1 MNIIG
6 ISGLHNSIAFKKREF
21 PQLPQRL
28 YRVVQGLDSAA
39 ALVTEK
45 GVVAAAAE
53 ERFSGEKGTGSFP
66 VHAIQYC
73 LDAGNFSLD
82 AIDYIAHGFAYEPYK
97 SFFERTEFGK
107 RLFTEV
113 YSKEVQLS
121 CLQEHFPSRNWSD
134 SFIAV
139 PHHLAHAASAFY
151 MSGFDESLI
160 LVADG
165 MGETQSTT
173 IAVGKGNT
181 IEIVKEIPSLH
192 SLGILYG
199 LFTLYLGFKMGSD
212 EYKVMGLAPYGD
224 PSRHVKEVSGL
235 VHLKPDGTYTI
246 PALYRNR
253 SIEERETYGR
263 TMQMLIETFG
273 PAREPGTEVT
283 QFHRDMAAALQAT
296 LQASLMHILQHF
308 KKGTQQDRLCMAGGV
323 ALNCSANGFIHHSG
337 LFKNIF
343 IQPAAGDDGTALGAA
358 LYVQRQRDPKAHI
371 QRMTLPL
378 WGPGFEDTVVDEV
391 LATRPDLKKTFFASF
406 ERLAQNVAERL
417 ARGQIV
423 AWFQGRM
430 EFGPRA
436 LGCRSILADPRDPG
450 MKDHLNK
457 LIKKRENFR
466 PFAPAVKAEAA
477 SRFFEIE
484 EGDEAIYEHMLVVTA
499 VRPAYHS
506 LLPAITHIDGSARVQ
521 TVQKAHHPRF
531 WTLLDQFEKV
541 AGLPILLNTS
551 FNLRDQPIVC
561 TPAEAIDTFVAS
573 EIDVLVVHNYVILR

>member
-6 ISGLHNSIAFKKREF
+6 ISGLHNSVTFKKREF
-21 PQLPQRL
+21 PQLPQRF

-45 GVVAAAAE
+45 GIVAAAAE

-73 LDAGNFSLD
+73 LDAANLSLD
-82 AIDYIAHGFAYEPYK
+82 SIDYIAHGFAYEPFK
-97 SFFERTEFGK
+97 AFFERTEFGK

-113 YSKEVQLS
+113 YSKEAQLS

-134 SFIAV
+134 SFVAV

-151 MSGFDESLI
+151 VSGFDESLI

-173 IAVGKGNT
+173 IALGKGNT

-224 PSRHVKEVSGL
+224 ASRHIKEISDL
-235 VHLKPDGTYTI
+235 IHLKPDGTYTI

-263 TMQMLIETFG
+263 TMQILIEMFG

-283 QFHRDMAAALQAT
+283 QFHRDIAAALQAT
-296 LQASLMHILQHF
+296 LQSSLMHVLQHF
-308 KKGTQQDRLCMAGGV
+308 KKETQQDHLCMAGGV
-323 ALNCSANGFIHHSG
+323 ALNCSANGFIHRNS

-358 LYVQRQRDPKAHI
+358 LYVQQQRDLTAPI

-378 WGPGFEDTVVDEV
+378 WGSGFEDPVVDEA
-391 LATRPDLKKTFFASF
+391 LAGKPALKKTFFTSY
-406 ERLAQNVAERL
+406 EKLAQDVAERL
-417 ARGQIV
+417 AEGQVV

-436 LGCRSILADPRDPG
+436 LGSRSILADPRDPG

-466 PFAPAVKAEAA
+466 PFAPAVKAEVA
-477 SRFFEIE
+477 SRFFEIK
-484 EGDEAIYEHMLVVTA
+484 EGDEPIYAHMLVVTA
-499 VRPAYHS
+499 VRPAYRS

-521 TVQKAHHPRF
+521 TVQQEDHPRF
-531 WTLLDQFEKV
+531 WTLLDQFERV
-541 AGLPILLNTS
+541 TGLPILLNTS

-561 TPAEAIDTFVAS
+561 TPTEAIDTFVAS
-573 EIDVLVVHNYVILR
+573 EIDVLVIHNYVILR